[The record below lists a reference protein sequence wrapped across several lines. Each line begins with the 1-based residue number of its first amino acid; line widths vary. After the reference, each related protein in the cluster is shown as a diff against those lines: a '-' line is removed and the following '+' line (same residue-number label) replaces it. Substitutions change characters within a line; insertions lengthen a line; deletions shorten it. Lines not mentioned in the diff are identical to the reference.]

1 MSGMLSK
8 KEFEEKF
15 EEKLSELYPEFTKKY
30 ARGADGRFGNYHFP
44 LRVVT
49 KSETLNFSSY
59 DDFDRQGSKT
69 MIEEISYKTYE
80 KIYNNKDMILSNLDT
95 LEEKIK
101 NGKFEQHNSIDSTKF
116 DNFREIINVISD
128 VYEKIMIKGA

>member
-1 MSGMLSK
+1 M
-8 KEFEEKF
+8 
-15 EEKLSELYPEFTKKY
+15 SELYPEFTKKY
-30 ARGADGRFGNYHFP
+30 ARDADGRFGNYHFL

-128 VYEKIMIKGA
+128 VYEKIMIKDA

>member
-1 MSGMLSK
+1 MSDMLSK
-8 KEFEEKF
+8 KEF

-30 ARGADGRFGNYHFP
+30 ARGADGRFGNYHFL

-80 KIYNNKDMILSNLDT
+80 KIYNNKDMILSNLNI

-101 NGKFEQHNSIDSTKF
+101 NKMFEQHNSIDSTKF

-128 VYEKIMIKGA
+128 VYEKIMIKDA